1 MEIGRWDEDE
11 LVRRCKQ
18 GSEAAYAELVRRHRP
33 RLYSLAYRLIGD
45 RETAEDCVQE
55 AFVAAFRSIER
66 FEPKPSL
73 SAWLNTIVLH
83 LAGRSAGRAE
93 ARSGPSLDA
102 LLLTDEGL
110 GGHGIAANEAN
121 DPLAAAVA
129 SELRSDVAA
138 AIRALPFNYRA
149 AVVTR
154 FVLGL
159 DYAEGAASLE
169 VGLNTYKSHLL
180 RGTRLLREALG
191 PHLAQAPAELPAI
204 EATASSA
211 LNVPVVASV
220 SLATD
225 PASAS
230 DAGAMPI
237 AASTVAGGGPV
248 RANAVSTQT
257 DPASMPI
264 SASTPATPSTPIAE
278 PVRAPTRSAADRAAK
293 TEFRQPAIE
302 RAAQSA
308 ASAGPFLDRARPRE
322 RTTRR

>member
-191 PHLAQAPAELPAI
+191 PHLAQAPAELPPI
-204 EATASSA
+204 EATASA

-220 SLATD
+220 SLATE
-225 PASAS
+225 PAS
-230 DAGAMPI
+230 DAGA
-237 AASTVAGGGPV
+237 
-248 RANAVSTQT
+248 
-257 DPASMPI
+257 MPI